1 MFKKSLYICYMKK
14 ECTTCCK
21 GYHVAMRKKPTE
33 QYGLVWYEH
42 KCTMCTTRSNYV
54 MKYDLKDK

>member
-1 MFKKSLYICYMKK
+1 MKK